1 MKAKTAPQLQ
11 STFEDTFGEAIQQ
24 LVTWGGI
31 ITGEDSTGARYIA
44 HKTPNLDWTCSFT
57 VKSRETWK
65 EWRVTV
71 LGTIMA
77 VLGTY
82 ILRRRRAQA
91 RVEDKH
97 VAELVQLALATLRNQ
112 EMAHHTDPVSAP
124 APYLSS
130 LQLRDLVL
138 QDEHSVA
145 ARARLWA
152 RVERVVESNANVR
165 ANLEEVPGG
174 DELRVWRW
182 VGGPGRRIVA

>member
-1 MKAKTAPQLQ
+1 
-11 STFEDTFGEAIQQ
+11 
-24 LVTWGGI
+24 
-31 ITGEDSTGARYIA
+31 
-44 HKTPNLDWTCSFT
+44 
-57 VKSRETWK
+57 
-65 EWRVTV
+65 
-71 LGTIMA
+71 MA
-77 VLGTY
+77 VLSMY

-91 RVEDKH
+91 RTEDKR

-112 EMAHHTDPVSAP
+112 EIAHHTDPVTAP

-145 ARARLWA
+145 ARARLWK
-152 RVERVVESNANVR
+152 RVERVVESNTNVR

-182 VGGPGRRIVA
+182 VGGSGRRKAVEYDSAAGKRIVA

>member
-1 MKAKTAPQLQ
+1 
-11 STFEDTFGEAIQQ
+11 
-24 LVTWGGI
+24 
-31 ITGEDSTGARYIA
+31 
-44 HKTPNLDWTCSFT
+44 
-57 VKSRETWK
+57 
-65 EWRVTV
+65 
-71 LGTIMA
+71 MA

-82 ILRRRRAQA
+82 ILRRRRTQA
-91 RVEDKH
+91 RVEDKR

-152 RVERVVESNANVR
+152 RVERVVEGNANVR